1 MNSLVIILIAMAVL
15 VAGYVFYGRWLAK
28 KWGIDEKAKTPAF
41 THEDGEDFGAL
52 YASVKNE
59 GKSMGMMLA
68 VTFTALIQKTVAL
81 VKNVAAGQATF
92 LVGGLQLI
100 VAVLLMVLGVMVA
113 YSCIRRPFG
122 AGKIQ
127 TKRQRNTAEK

>member
-1 MNSLVIILIAMAVL
+1 MQ
-15 VAGYVFYGRWLAK
+15 K

-59 GKSMGMMLA
+59 GKSMGMMLV
-68 VTFTALIQKTVAL
+68 VTFTALIQKTIAL

-92 LVGGLQLI
+92 LVDGLQLI

-113 YSCIRRPFG
+113 YSCIRRLFG